1 MHSDDRRSDDDRG
14 AGALRRMVMLMM
26 VPAVGLGLGRFAY
39 GMILPDM
46 RASLDWNYTVAGW
59 INALN
64 AFGYLVGAALTPRL
78 IGRLGAMRATILGTF
93 LVIAGIAMTGLSAAL
108 PVICLARLV
117 AGFGAAMGF
126 VGGGTLSVEIAEG
139 QPARRS
145 FLIGVFY
152 AGPGLGI
159 LAAGLLVPMLMAVS
173 GPGSWALAW
182 LLLAGIGV
190 VLVAP
195 LATGERRRG
204 IIAAPAA
211 VRPAVRLAP
220 MLPLLVG
227 YFAFGAGYIG
237 YMTFMNVW
245 SRNAGL
251 GTAAE
256 TTFWV
261 MVGAGVMASPWLW
274 SGLIDRFSGGR
285 NTGLMI
291 AITGSGA
298 LIPLAA
304 PGLVGLMLS
313 AVLFGSAFMSVVAST
328 TTFVRRH
335 LPVESRAAGVAAMTI
350 TFGLGQVA
358 GPVVIGLASDM
369 AGSLDL
375 GLWLSAG
382 ILMAGAALASV
393 QGNLVAGPGPAPLP
407 ARSS

>member
-1 MHSDDRRSDDDRG
+1 MI
-14 AGALRRMVMLMM
+14 MLMM

-46 RASLDWNYTVAGW
+46 RVSLDWSYTVAGW

-78 IGRLGAMRATILGTF
+78 MGRLGAMRATILGTF
-93 LVIAGIAMTGLSAAL
+93 LVVAGIALTGLSGSLA
-108 PVICLARLV
+108 VICLARLV

-126 VGGGTLSVEIAEG
+126 VGGGTLSVEIAETR
-139 QPARRS
+139 PERRS
-145 FLIGVFY
+145 FLIGLFY

-159 LAAGLLVPMLMAVS
+159 LAAGLMVPGLMAVS
-173 GPGSWALAW
+173 GPGSWATAW
-182 LLLAGIGV
+182 LLLAAIGI
-190 VLVAP
+190 VLVVP

-204 IIAAPAA
+204 VIATAAP
-211 VRPAVRLAP
+211 VRPSVRLLP

-227 YFAFGAGYIG
+227 YFSFGAGYIG

-251 GTAAE
+251 GTFAE
-256 TTFWV
+256 TAFW
-261 MVGAGVMASPWLW
+261 MTVGAGVMASPWLW

-304 PGLVGLMLS
+304 PGLVGLLLS
-313 AVLFGSAFMSVVAST
+313 AALFGSAFMSVVAST

-335 LPVESRAAGVAAMTI
+335 LPVEARAAGVAAMTI

-358 GPVVIGLASDM
+358 GPVVIGFASDL

-382 ILMAGAALASV
+382 ILIAGALLSTL
-393 QGNLVAGPGPAPLP
+393 QGNLAPDGAAPAPVP
-407 ARSS
+407 ARCS

>member
-1 MHSDDRRSDDDRG
+1 MHGDDRG
-14 AGALRRMVMLMM
+14 GDALARMIVLMM

-46 RASLDWNYTVAGW
+46 RVSLDWNYTVAGW

-64 AFGYLVGAALTPRL
+64 AFGYLAGAALTPRL
-78 IGRLGAMRATILGTF
+78 IGRLGAMRATVLGTF
-93 LVIAGIAMTGLSAAL
+93 LVVAGIALTGLSGAL
-108 PVICLARLV
+108 SVICLARLV

-126 VGGGTLSVEIAEG
+126 VGGGTLSVEIAETR
-139 QPARRS
+139 PARRS
-145 FLIGVFY
+145 FLIGLFY

-159 LAAGLLVPMLMAVS
+159 LAAGLIVPALMAVS

-182 LLLAGIGV
+182 LILAGIGV

-195 LATGERRRG
+195 LATGGRRRG
-204 IIAAPAA
+204 IIAAPAH
-211 VRPAVRLAP
+211 VRPSVRLLP

-227 YFAFGAGYIG
+227 YFSFGAGYIG

-251 GTAAE
+251 GTVAE
-256 TTFWV
+256 TVFWV
-261 MVGAGVMASPWLW
+261 TVGAGVMASPWLW

-304 PGLVGLMLS
+304 PGLAGLLLS
-313 AVLFGSAFMSVVAST
+313 AALFGSAFMSVVAST

-335 LPVESRAAGVAAMTI
+335 LPVEARAAGVAAMTI

-358 GPVVIGLASDM
+358 GPVVIGLASDL

-382 ILMAGAALASV
+382 ILLVGAGLASL
-393 QGNLVAGPGPAPLP
+393 QGNLVADRPAGSPP
-407 ARSS
+407 ASARCS